1 MNLDA
6 LLRVFYLDLY
16 EFDLYDLFEERITRT
31 NRGMAVLS
39 KALELLNFSVVLQE
53 VLRISR
59 GLALQPVLSLVFFKE
74 CYSFF
79 FFDQLLLL
87 LVVA

>member
-31 NRGMAVLS
+31 NRGIAIQNKSILKM
-39 KALELLNFSVVLQE
+39 LE
-53 VLRISR
+53 ISMYKF
-59 GLALQPVLSLVFFKE
+59 LDFESL
-74 CYSFF
+74 
-79 FFDQLLLL
+79 
-87 LVVA
+87 

>member
-1 MNLDA
+1 MNLNA

-59 GLALQPVLSLVFFKE
+59 GLALQPVLSLVFSKSATPS
-74 CYSFF
+74 SFSINYCF
-79 FFDQLLLL
+79 CL
-87 LVVA
+87 